1 MNAIDLAILIIL
13 AIGLLKGLFDGIIK
27 QAVSLIAIVVATY
40 GCALLAVPIET
51 WIGPFFGLSRG
62 VAHTFALI
70 VGFLAILIIIPMV
83 GNKVSKIVG
92 KTPIGILNHLA
103 GGIVGIGI
111 AAILMS
117 YLFLIADNV
126 FSRDE
131 ADSANPSL
139 RNTSMLYDHVK
150 NIVPTFSPHRLFM
163 N

>member
-1 MNAIDLAILIIL
+1 MDR
-13 AIGLLKGLFDGIIK
+13 
-27 QAVSLIAIVVATY
+27 T
-40 GCALLAVPIET
+40 
-51 WIGPFFGLSRG
+51 FFGLSRG

-126 FSRDE
+126 FQETKRTVTIRPF
-131 ADSANPSL
+131 AIL
-139 RNTSMLYDHVK
+139 RCCMTM
-150 NIVPTFSPHRLFM
+150 
-163 N
+163 